1 MLGVILDAA
10 KGGFVNIDLSNL
22 ISSIGAIVAA
32 WFSYNQYTK
41 NKVTDAKV
49 EAFKER
55 ETQRSYKRSENSAKI
70 FGELWR
76 VLFEL
81 KADRVYIVQ
90 PHPLGH
96 PMYLS
101 IQFEVKRKGVM
112 GMRESVQKLP
122 MSDIAV
128 FSRELAENLYM
139 YIEDI
144 DEQVDDRVAKAL
156 LSSNGCVGAIIKRLN
171 SPNDWVGSIFC
182 EFTSPMEVSE
192 EEARSI
198 LHEAATVIQYILP
211 DIADFENLNK
221 L

>member
-10 KGGFVNIDLSNL
+10 GNGFVNIDLSNL
-22 ISSIGAIVAA
+22 INSLGVIIAA

-49 EAFKER
+49 ELFKKQEA
-55 ETQRSYKRSENSAKI
+55 QRGYKRSENSAKI

-76 VLFEL
+76 ILFEL

-128 FSRELAENLYM
+128 FSKEMAETLYM
-139 YIEDI
+139 YIDNI

-182 EFTSPMEVSE
+182 EFTSPMEVGE
-192 EEARSI
+192 EEAREV

-211 DIADFENLNK
+211 NIVDFESFSN
-221 L
+221 